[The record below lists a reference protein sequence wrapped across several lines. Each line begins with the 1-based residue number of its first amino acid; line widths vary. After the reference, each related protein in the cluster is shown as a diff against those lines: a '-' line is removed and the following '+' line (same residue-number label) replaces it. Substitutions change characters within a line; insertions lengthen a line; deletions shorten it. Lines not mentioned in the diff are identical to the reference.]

1 MSDHHNHGHD
11 GHAEHDHGPVFF
23 QVFIG
28 LLILTAMSVAVGTFL
43 MGRINPLVA
52 WSMMMAISCM
62 KALLVISFFMH
73 LRWEA
78 NWKYVLTIPASI
90 MSIFLVLMLVPDV
103 LQRSQTAAEERQGL
117 QAVVE
122 APVAHGAEG
131 DHDESGRGLQ
141 RVIGGVEQVGLGL
154 GGPS

>member
-1 MSDHHNHGHD
+1 
-11 GHAEHDHGPVFF
+11 
-23 QVFIG
+23 
-28 LLILTAMSVAVGTFL
+28 
-43 MGRINPLVA
+43 
-52 WSMMMAISCM
+52 MMMAISCM

-122 APVAHGAEG
+122 APVAHGVEG
-131 DHDESGRGLQ
+131 DHDEKDDEHGHAH
-141 RVIGGVEQVGLGL
+141 
-154 GGPS
+154 